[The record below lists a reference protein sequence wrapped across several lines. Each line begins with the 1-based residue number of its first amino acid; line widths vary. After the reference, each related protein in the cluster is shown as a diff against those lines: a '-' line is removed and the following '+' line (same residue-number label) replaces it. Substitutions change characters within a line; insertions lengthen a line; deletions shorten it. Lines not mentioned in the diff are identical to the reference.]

1 MYRIAVIQFPGTNCE
16 QETLR
21 EVRRAGLHG
30 ELWRWNKRPEELA
43 EWDGYIL
50 PGGFSYEDRIRAGA
64 VAAHEKVME
73 AIRIQAGKGK
83 PVLGI
88 CNGAQILVEAGMVP
102 GPQGRVTAMLAA
114 NQRIVSGTGAAKG
127 GYYNGWVWMRL
138 AVDPRRCVF
147 TCSIPR
153 DFQIR
158 IPVAHGEG
166 RFLFLEEEEELISA
180 LQLGVFQYCREDG
193 TEAAAFPENPNG
205 SFRALAGVCNK
216 EGNVLAVMPHP
227 ERTPDGRALFLS
239 LRRYMEGEKVIP
251 VSLSGAQ
258 REKRVEKRPVHE
270 ELHDLLHRRAP
281 DEEIATVGGFVEPYV
296 PQDPLES
303 VDIFVELLIT
313 DNTTETLLSL
323 FARNGIERVKVRR
336 LVHWEIVLKEGE
348 RESQEAVFGII
359 LALIKS
365 DVLMNVRKEIPLVR
379 IGDTWYDYGDAGL
392 IRCEKA
398 PRSLSHPLPSTFLVR
413 DRTNAEGELAKRT
426 LENRLRFYAVKSIR
440 HGVVWQ
446 FSGEE
451 RNRARDFAFQHSL
464 LANPIGQDIYSF
476 SL

>member
-30 ELWRWNKRPEELA
+30 ELWRWNKRPEDLA

-64 VAAHEKVME
+64 VAAHEEVME

-102 GPQGRVTAMLAA
+102 GMQRRVTAMLAA
-114 NQRIVSGTGAAKG
+114 NQRIIPGTGAMKG

-193 TEAAAFPENPNG
+193 TEAEAFPENPNG
-205 SFRALAGVCNK
+205 SSRALAGVCNR
-216 EGNVLAVMPHP
+216 EGNVLALMPHP
-227 ERTPDGRALFLS
+227 ERTPEGRALFLS
-239 LRRYMEGEKVIP
+239 LRRYLEGETVVP
-251 VSLSGAQ
+251 FSLNGVPKEEGS
-258 REKRVEKRPVHE
+258 EKRPVHE

-281 DEEIATVGGFVEPYV
+281 EEEIATAGGFVEPYA
-296 PQDPLES
+296 PQDPQTS
-303 VDIFVELLIT
+303 IDIFVELLIT
-313 DNTTETLLSL
+313 DNTAETLLSL
-323 FARNGIERVKVRR
+323 LARNGVERVEVRR
-336 LVHWEIVLKEGE
+336 LVHWEIVLKEE
-348 RESQEAVFGII
+348 EQASHEAVIGIL

-365 DVLMNVRKEIPLVR
+365 DVLLNVRKEAPLVR
-379 IGDTWYDYGDAGL
+379 IGDTWYDYGDTGL
-392 IRCEKA
+392 RRCEKVHR
-398 PRSLSHPLPSTFLVR
+398 PFTHPPLPTFLVR
-413 DRTNAEGELAKRT
+413 DRTNAEGERALRT
-426 LENRLRFYAVKSIR
+426 LANRLRFYAVKSIQ
-440 HGVVWQ
+440 HGIVWQ

-451 RNRARDFAFQHSL
+451 RNRARDFVFQRSL